1 VSKRDYSFIVYSP
14 ILSVEITDT
23 NRVYLSIIDKCINV
37 DSDSDMGIVGFTANC
52 G

>member
-1 VSKRDYSFIVYSP
+1 VSKRDHSFIVYSP

-37 DSDSDMGIVGFTANC
+37 DSDMGIVGFTANC